1 MKLLLD
7 THLILWAAGK
17 PERLSRAARDLLE
30 SPQNELFFSPAS
42 LWEIIIKQGLNR
54 PDFQVNA
61 RLLRRG
67 LLENTYQELEITSEH
82 IMAVGELPSLHKD
95 PFDRILIAQSKVEGF
110 TLLTTDALIAQYP
123 GSVQKV

>member
-17 PERLSRAARDLLE
+17 PERLSPAARDLLE

-67 LLENTYQELEITSEH
+67 LLENTYQELGITSEH